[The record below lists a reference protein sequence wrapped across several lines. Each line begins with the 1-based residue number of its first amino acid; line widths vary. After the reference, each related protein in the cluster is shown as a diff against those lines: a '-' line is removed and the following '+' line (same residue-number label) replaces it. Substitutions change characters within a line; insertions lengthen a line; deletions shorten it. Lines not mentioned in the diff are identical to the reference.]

1 MCIEKIV
8 EKISQSGCRV
18 HILGLG
24 KPSEKIRGI
33 RYHLIPYFAYT
44 RFGNITCASP
54 ALGFLWYLPLY
65 LAALSA
71 ALFLNPKAIIYNG
84 LTSGLIL
91 SPFFK
96 LFGKKNIIMYH
107 SVIGYTS
114 GVKRSILRFLFRFVD
129 FTVVNSIGSRDDLS
143 SVVSGDE
150 LFINDH
156 YADEIFF
163 NSKKNKR
170 APGDDLRV
178 LYVGRI
184 DKDKRVFP
192 LIDFS
197 MKMKNNP
204 NYRFTFVGMG
214 ADVNKVANL
223 SREYKYIKYGGY
235 INEKKELAELY
246 QWADVVWSF
255 ADVTYLAL
263 PAVESLASGAPIIIP
278 KYAAIAGKD
287 ELIMPSLVPDSIGWL
302 VDPFDE
308 NDVAKTMKRIQ
319 EKKEYIHK
327 NCLEYARE
335 HYSNNNLVKTAQKV
349 KEMIV

>member
-1 MCIEKIV
+1 MNKILVITQCFPCGSWLCIEKIV

-143 SVVSGDE
+143 SVVSGDLLRVFCRTASLKRVTDLSFGNAYRLR
-150 LFINDH
+150 LFSLALILLAGSRKTPFPCPILNPR
-156 YADEIFF
+156 
-163 NSKKNKR
+163 NSKPCLMFTMR
-170 APGDDLRV
+170 VFFALRV
-178 LYVGRI
+178 T
-184 DKDKRVFP
+184 P
-192 LIDFS
+192 
-197 MKMKNNP
+197 
-204 NYRFTFVGMG
+204 
-214 ADVNKVANL
+214 
-223 SREYKYIKYGGY
+223 
-235 INEKKELAELY
+235 
-246 QWADVVWSF
+246 SF
-255 ADVTYLAL
+255 
-263 PAVESLASGAPIIIP
+263 
-278 KYAAIAGKD
+278 
-287 ELIMPSLVPDSIGWL
+287 
-302 VDPFDE
+302 
-308 NDVAKTMKRIQ
+308 
-319 EKKEYIHK
+319 
-327 NCLEYARE
+327 
-335 HYSNNNLVKTAQKV
+335 
-349 KEMIV
+349 